1 MQNRNEKKIYPLSII
16 RFVMPAILILLAICP
31 SFIIIGFFVGEY
43 PIYMLIFG
51 IVVMAVF
58 TLEFFWEIK
67 KCIIFD
73 EIGIRVFSDKT
84 IIFRKIQYGVKVS
97 YEEINCI
104 QLIISNKNSKN
115 QPMFGCFVKMPYLLI
130 NCKNGKSQMINFYY
144 YSKIQSAQII
154 DEIKKQ
160 TKLRGNNLEI
170 PLGNDMILEFAKINK
185 QSKK

>member
-31 SFIIIGFFVGEY
+31 SFIIIIGFFVGEY

-73 EIGIRVFSDKT
+73 EIGIRSF
-84 IIFRKIQYGVKVS
+84 
-97 YEEINCI
+97 
-104 QLIISNKNSKN
+104 
-115 QPMFGCFVKMPYLLI
+115 
-130 NCKNGKSQMINFYY
+130 
-144 YSKIQSAQII
+144 
-154 DEIKKQ
+154 Q
-160 TKLRGNNLEI
+160 TK
-170 PLGNDMILEFAKINK
+170 
-185 QSKK
+185 Q